1 MMYCLHYLKH
11 YVHKTS
17 SYLPSFKH
25 IETPAGIRSLGLA
38 LFLAKSRTLHVITCK
53 EHRTVVSGLGNLG
66 YGKWCILVY
75 PQNTYFFAGKMMLWR
90 PKMTQFVEISA
101 PCSQIL
107 LSGNLTA
114 CYVKPS
120 STFYNTYIYIYRIIQ
135 VSHRPWLPSL
145 GLQTLPV
152 SQAPPGCASCLPND
166 PARGCI
172 GWHSWHGCPD
182 VATENTPGHTVG
194 HHRCDPW
201 PVQKA
206 PFEWHFFVRHIQ
218 TDPKR

>member
-38 LFLAKSRTLHVITCK
+38 LFLAKSRTLPVITCE

-75 PQNTYFFAGKMMLWR
+75 PQKTYFFAGKMMIWR

-120 STFYNTYIYIYRIIQ
+120 STFYNTYIYIQDYTGKSSAMASIAR
-135 VSHRPWLPSL
+135 SSDPPCFTGASRMCLLSSKRPRSRMHWM
-145 GLQTLPV
+145 T
-152 SQAPPGCASCLPND
+152 
-166 PARGCI
+166 
-172 GWHSWHGCPD
+172 
-182 VATENTPGHTVG
+182 
-194 HHRCDPW
+194 
-201 PVQKA
+201 
-206 PFEWHFFVRHIQ
+206 
-218 TDPKR
+218 